1 MVSIINACKAP
12 DFPARVVA
20 VISDNADA
28 KGLDY
33 ARAENIQTA
42 VIDYSEYNNRAG
54 FEKALYAEL
63 QKLSYDCLCLA
74 GFMRVLS
81 ARFLD
86 KLESK
91 TILNIHPSLLPKHKG
106 LNVHQKVLKAG
117 DAESGCTV
125 HKVTAEIDAGE
136 IVVQKTVPVRKNDT
150 EESLAKRIL
159 EKEHI
164 AYPEALR
171 KIAKNYKN

>member
-1 MVSIINACKAP
+1 MTSIINACKAP
-12 DFPARVVA
+12 DFPSRVVA
-20 VISDNADA
+20 VISDNAGA

-33 ARAENIQTA
+33 ARAEHIQIS

-54 FEKALYAEL
+54 FEKALYSEL
-63 QKLSYDCLCLA
+63 QNLEYDCICLA

-81 ARFLD
+81 SEFLE
-86 KLESK
+86 KLGNK

-106 LNVHQKVLKAG
+106 LSVHQKVLKAG
-117 DAESGCTV
+117 DTESGCTV
-125 HKVTAEIDAGE
+125 HKVTAEVDSGE
-136 IVVQKTVPVRKNDT
+136 IIVQKTVPVMKNDT
-150 EESLAKRIL
+150 EESLAQRIL